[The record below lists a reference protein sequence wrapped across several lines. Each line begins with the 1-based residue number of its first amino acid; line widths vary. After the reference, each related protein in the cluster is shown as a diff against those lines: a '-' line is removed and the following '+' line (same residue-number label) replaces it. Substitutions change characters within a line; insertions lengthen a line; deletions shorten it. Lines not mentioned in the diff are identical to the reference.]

1 MLTYTVQK
9 RYPIALADSSWDNT
23 GLLVDSCQDVSN
35 AEAADARVLLT
46 VDLTQDVAAEAIA
59 HKVDIVVAYHP
70 FIFRGLKS
78 ITQKDPQQRSLLR
91 LIHSGISVYSPHT
104 AVDSAQNGV
113 NDFLARG
120 IAKGHG
126 IQTCLPITP
135 LDSFEGAGMGRLL
148 TFAEP
153 VKLDSLVLNAK
164 HCLQLPHVQVGL
176 ARGAQ
181 RDHAIRTVAICAGS
195 GGLVFSGVKADL
207 FFTGEM
213 SHHESLHFTES
224 GLCLIVCG
232 HSNTERPFLQ
242 QMRDEILADLPG
254 TMVKVSD
261 TDHDP
266 LETW

>member
-1 MLTYTVQK
+1 MLIFTVQK

-23 GLLVDSCQDVSN
+23 GLLVDACQDVSN
-35 AEAADARVLLT
+35 VESADARVLLA

-59 HKVDIVVAYHP
+59 HKADIVVAYHP
-70 FIFRGLKS
+70 FIFRGLKA

-91 LIHSGISVYSPHT
+91 LIHHGISVYSPHT
-104 AVDSAQNGV
+104 AVDSAKAGV
-113 NDFLARG
+113 NDFLAAG
-120 IAKGHG
+120 IGKGHE
-126 IQTCLPITP
+126 IQSCSPITP

-148 TFAEP
+148 TFAAP
-153 VKLDSLVLNAK
+153 VELESLVANAK
-164 HCLQLPHVQVGL
+164 QCLQLPHVQVGL
-176 ARGAQ
+176 ARGAK
-181 RDHAIRTVAICAGS
+181 RDHPIRTVAICAGS

-213 SHHESLHFTES
+213 SHHESLYFTET

-242 QMRDEILADLPG
+242 QMRNEILADVPG
-254 TMVKVSD
+254 TVVKVSE